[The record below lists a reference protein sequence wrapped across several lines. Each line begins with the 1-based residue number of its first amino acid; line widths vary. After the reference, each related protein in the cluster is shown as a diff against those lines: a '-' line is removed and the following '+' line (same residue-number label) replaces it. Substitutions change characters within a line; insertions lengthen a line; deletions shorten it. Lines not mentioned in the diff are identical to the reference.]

1 MFASDANAEMAALDY
16 DYDYYD
22 YIYEGRGG
30 GGVGWGGEG
39 RMCASAQI
47 CNFKR

>member
-47 CNFKR
+47 CNLKR